1 MGRFFCEHPLILTGI
16 FLVAVN
22 DHILKQSVLAGA
34 VTGKLSDF
42 AGLFFFPFLLLD
54 LLSLLRRNWQDSTA
68 LFLGA
73 ATFTGFAF
81 VALKCS
87 HEALGLYRSL
97 YGLMDLRVSV
107 VRDLTD
113 LTALIMLPLAA
124 SLHRHLRGRFHATP

>member
-1 MGRFFCEHPLILTGI
+1 VRRFHCEHPLILTGI

-42 AGLFFFPFLLLD
+42 AGLFFFPFLLVD
-54 LLSLLRRNWQDSTA
+54 LVSLVRRSWQDSPR

-73 ATFTGFAF
+73 AVFTGFAF

-87 HEALGLYRSL
+87 PLALELYRNL
-97 YGLMDLRVSV
+97 YGLFDLHVSV
-107 VRDLTD
+107 VRDRTD
-113 LTALIMLPLAA
+113 LSALIMLPL
-124 SLHRHLRGRFHATP
+124 SVSFHRHLRGRFHAIP

>member
-1 MGRFFCEHPLILTGI
+1 MGRFFCEHPVVLTGI

-54 LLSLLRRNWQDSTA
+54 LLSLLRRSLQHSTP

-73 ATFTGFAF
+73 AGFTGFAF

-87 HEALGLYRSL
+87 PFALDLYRNL
-97 YGLMDLRVSV
+97 YGLLDLRVTV
-107 VRDLTD
+107 IPDLTD

-124 SLHRHLRGRFHATP
+124 SFHRHLRGRFHAIP

>member
-1 MGRFFCEHPLILTGI
+1 MGRFFCEHPVILTGI

-54 LLSLLRRNWQDSTA
+54 LFSLRRRHWQDSTA

-73 ATFTGFAF
+73 AGFTGFAF

-87 HEALGLYRSL
+87 HEARALYQSL
-97 YGLMDLRVSV
+97 YGLMDIRVRV
-107 VRDLTD
+107 VPDLTD
-113 LTALIMLPLAA
+113 LSALIMLPLAA
-124 SLHRHLRGRFHATP
+124 LFHRHLRGRLHATP